1 MRTRVSRRAFLQA
14 TASGAVVGA
23 LDVHVHA
30 AAAAAQGKPA
40 AAPAKSSPNGWALN
54 ATIIEA
60 CSCPMFCPCYFGTVP
75 SGHGHGSMVEHF
87 CRFNMGYRINQGNF
101 RGVSLNG
108 IKFWIAGDL
117 GADFSK
123 GANWAE
129 ITFEPTTKKEQRE
142 AITTIIPNVYP
153 VTWKSFTV
161 GADAP
166 IDWMATTDRAE
177 ARLNGG
183 KAAIVVLRR
192 NPGMTNDPVVIKN
205 LRYFGA
211 PRNAGF
217 ILMPNEIEAYR
228 VGQNAFEYKG
238 TNGFMIT
245 YDITSKDVAGKA
257 T

>member
-1 MRTRVSRRAFLQA
+1 MSSKGVSRRAFLQVAA
-14 TASGAVVGA
+14 TGAIAGG
-23 LDVHVHA
+23 LDLSPTAIYGHG
-30 AAAAAQGKPA
+30 QPA
-40 AAPAKSSPNGWALN
+40 TPSDWALN

-60 CSCPMFCPCYFGTVP
+60 CSCTMFCPCYFSTVP
-75 SGHGHGSMVEHF
+75 SAHGHGAMAEHF
-87 CRFNMGYRINQGNF
+87 CRFNMGYRVNQGHL
-101 RGVSLNG
+101 GTVSLDG

-129 ITFEPTTKKEQRE
+129 ITFEPSINKEQRT

-153 VTWKSFTV
+153 VTWKSFTI

-166 IDWMATTDRAE
+166 VDWTATNDRAE

-183 KAAIVVLRR
+183 KSAIVVLRR
-192 NPGMTNDPVVIKN
+192 NPGMTSEPVVITN

-211 PRNAGF
+211 PRNTGF

-228 VGQNAFEYKG
+228 VGKNAFEYKG

-245 YDITSKDVAGKA
+245 YDISSKDVKK

>member
-1 MRTRVSRRAFLQA
+1 MSKPVSRRSFLQA
-14 TASGAVVGA
+14 AAVGA
-23 LDVHVHA
+23 MATEAGMRHAFAQSRA
-30 AAAAAQGKPA
+30 AAAPE
-40 AAPAKSSPNGWALN
+40 WALN

-60 CSCPMFCPCYFGTVP
+60 CSCNMFCPCYFSTVP
-75 SGHGHGSMVEHF
+75 SAHGHGAMAEHY
-87 CRFNMGYRINQGNF
+87 CRFNMGYRVNDGQFG
-101 RGVSLNG
+101 GTSLRG

-129 ITFEPTTKKEQRE
+129 ITFDPAVTKEQR
-142 AITTIIPNVYP
+142 AAVTTIVPNVYP
-153 VTWKSFTV
+153 VTWKAFTI

-166 IDWMATTDRAE
+166 VEWNATPERAV

-183 KAAIVVLRR
+183 KAAEVILKK
-192 NPGMTNDPVVIKN
+192 NPGMTADPVVISN

-211 PRNAGF
+211 PRNTGF

-228 VGQNAFEYKG
+228 VGKHPFEFKG

-245 YDITSKDVAGKA
+245 YDITSKDVKR